1 MNKNKLL
8 KFYNIYMYNLF
19 KIHSIILLLQG
30 KLILNISFSL
40 VLMFIYSMTKTNFFL
55 KKNLILEN
63 LSTEQNFLFK
73 EELTSWFWLNIILSL
88 ILFIENILYTDY
100 KNGNLDLYFITNLSL
115 EIILFLKLLINTLIF
130 CIFIFFIIKLF
141 YIFFNFSLQ
150 LYEYIYI
157 YITLFSLNAITMIL
171 TAFILEI
178 KQRIFLLYL
187 LTFPLFI
194 PFIIFYNFLTLY
206 KIIFILSF
214 ILLII
219 SPLLT
224 SLIIKKNL

>member
-8 KFYNIYMYNLF
+8 KFYNNYIYNLF

-30 KLILNISFSL
+30 KLILNLSFSL
-40 VLMFIYSMTKTNFFL
+40 VLIFIYSMTKTNFFMR
-55 KKNLILEN
+55 KNLVLEN
-63 LSTEQNFLFK
+63 LSIEQTFFFK

-130 CIFIFFIIKLF
+130 CVFIFFIINLF
-141 YIFFNFSLQ
+141 YFFFDFSLQ
-150 LYEYIYI
+150 LDEYIYFFYVI
-157 YITLFSLNAITMIL
+157 LSFNGITMIL

-178 KQRIFLLYL
+178 KQRIFVLYL
-187 LTFPLFI
+187 LTLPLFI
-194 PFIIFYNFLTLY
+194 PFIVFYNFFDLY
-206 KIIFILSF
+206 KIIYILSF

-224 SLIIKKNL
+224 SSIIKKNL